1 MKSQA
6 TSRDTAAARLQGEPN
21 HRSTRDSRTHQPKRR
36 GGETH
41 TLKYS
46 TENTRGDGDGS
57 GSVGAGVHPRRS
69 GRSGGREKFT
79 QKITRTRLLSSHLFA
94 GRQAGR
100 QQTRGWGT
108 GTPRGE
114 RRLLSLLPPRV
125 PRSLVVRDGFQL
137 SKRVR
142 VGFYPFSL
150 RQEEWNVRPTLPAGS
165 EYLVCIARL
174 PAVDL
179 GWVWVSNSKTPTMNG
194 LG

>member
-36 GGETH
+36 GGTH

-94 GRQAGR
+94 GRQAGSR
-100 QQTRGWGT
+100 REV
-108 GTPRGE
+108 GE
-114 RRLLSLLPPRV
+114 RGRREE
-125 PRSLVVRDGFQL
+125 RD
-137 SKRVR
+137 V
-142 VGFYPFSL
+142 FSL
-150 RQEEWNVRPTLPAGS
+150 FFRPGSLARLWCETGFNFQSGS
-165 EYLVCIARL
+165 ESAFIHFLCGKRSGTFVLRCR
-174 PAVDL
+174 P
-179 GWVWVSNSKTPTMNG
+179 GPSVWFALLDFPQLTWA
-194 LG
+194 

>member
-94 GRQAGR
+94 GRQAAD
-100 QQTRGWGT
+100 
-108 GTPRGE
+108 E
-114 RRLLSLLPPRV
+114 RLGNGDAERRETSSLSSSAPGPSLACGARRVSTFKAGPSRLLSIFSAARGV
-125 PRSLVVRDGFQL
+125 ERSSYVAG
-137 SKRVR
+137 RVR
-142 VGFYPFSL
+142 VS
-150 RQEEWNVRPTLPAGS
+150 
-165 EYLVCIARL
+165 
-174 PAVDL
+174 
-179 GWVWVSNSKTPTMNG
+179 G
-194 LG
+194 LHCSTSRS

>member
-1 MKSQA
+1 VKSQA

-100 QQTRGWGT
+100 QAGSR
-108 GTPRGE
+108 REVGE
-114 RRLLSLLPPRV
+114 RGRREERDVFSLFFRPGPSLACGARRVSTFKAGPSRLLSIFSAARGV
-125 PRSLVVRDGFQL
+125 ERSSYVAG
-137 SKRVR
+137 RVR
-142 VGFYPFSL
+142 VS
-150 RQEEWNVRPTLPAGS
+150 
-165 EYLVCIARL
+165 
-174 PAVDL
+174 
-179 GWVWVSNSKTPTMNG
+179 G
-194 LG
+194 LHCSTSRS